1 MALLEYL
8 YPLVLLCLSLLTGYL
23 LTPHFA
29 RLFYQAN
36 QLARNYQGERI
47 AQGLGIIF
55 SLCSLPWY
63 ILYLLTGKLFGQWVE
78 PVTVLVFLTACFAA
92 SLLGFLD
99 DILGT
104 RDALGLKG
112 HFRSLLAGKLTTG
125 IIKASGGLLVSFLI
139 SIFLSNGFWEI
150 VINSFLI
157 ALFTNLLN
165 LLDLR
170 PGRAIKFYLFL
181 FLAFATGAFLQNSH
195 YSLILLV
202 PLLGSILGYFPY
214 DLKARCM
221 MGDGGANL
229 LGISAGIL
237 AVLQTGYQQ
246 KLVILLLLIIIHA
259 IAEQYSLT
267 ELIKN
272 NRILNFVDNLGRKR
286 V

>member
-1 MALLEYL
+1 M
-8 YPLVLLCLSLLTGYL
+8 
-23 LTPHFA
+23 
-29 RLFYQAN
+29 
-36 QLARNYQGERI
+36 
-47 AQGLGIIF
+47 
-55 SLCSLPWY
+55 
-63 ILYLLTGKLFGQWVE
+63 
-78 PVTVLVFLTACFAA
+78 
-92 SLLGFLD
+92 
-99 DILGT
+99 
-104 RDALGLKG
+104 
-112 HFRSLLAGKLTTG
+112 
-125 IIKASGGLLVSFLI
+125 
-139 SIFLSNGFWEI
+139 